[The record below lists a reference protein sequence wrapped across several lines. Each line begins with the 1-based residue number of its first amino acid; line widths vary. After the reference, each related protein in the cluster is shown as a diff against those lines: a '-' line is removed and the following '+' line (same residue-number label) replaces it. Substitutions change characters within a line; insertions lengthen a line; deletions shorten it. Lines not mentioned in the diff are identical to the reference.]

1 MRRWASL
8 SLACCAALAAST
20 LASPPPA
27 SPHGGRTVL
36 FTGTVVD
43 ATGKPASG
51 ASVYAALYDAPRGP
65 RDVIREPT
73 VARTTSAADGGFRVR
88 ASARDPGWSAI
99 LTAVRD
105 GHGPG
110 VRLVAPGTN
119 TTGLVLALT
128 RESFVA
134 GRALDG
140 DGRPIA
146 GVAVRVE
153 GVQSAGRETAP
164 LPPEAIRPVAVTDA
178 QGRFRLAPL
187 SAGCMLSLMAEHPRY
202 ARWYSSPDLEGGTA
216 DLMIRM
222 APASAVAGRVVYE
235 DGRPAA
241 NVSVVCQETHYRY
254 RATTDASGAFRFS
267 SLRRAACAVSAS
279 LEDKFPG
286 FTTEPEGVVVRQGE
300 EVRCPELRLVRVR
313 RGGWVTGRVTDRRK
327 QPIGNVVLFAMR
339 KIFVAKAAIELG
351 DGPMIR
357 TAADGTY
364 RLPLPPGTWRLV
376 PQYLPPDY
384 VADWSLDSYPPIPVE
399 TDRTV
404 RVEFT
409 LDRAAELRG
418 RLLDADG
425 RPAVGASVRR
435 MGGAWGGSEQL
446 CDATGRFRCGSLQP
460 AKPVELSLFNRDGSQ
475 GAFVE
480 SVPSRVK
487 GELIVRLRRLPAL
500 TGTVKDTGGLPVAGA
515 WVKADRMMPMSGE
528 PGPRWPQVVAQATT
542 DTRGRF
548 SLGLFSGNEYRVSAG
563 TSGYGTVDQFPVR
576 LPRGPGKRVPPA
588 PLRFTLARADG
599 FIGGV
604 VVDPAGNSIGGARV
618 MAFRS
623 GATHA
628 SVGVWETIAD
638 LDGQFRLRRL
648 PPGDYSLGAD
658 LPGYQGDFRQSVA
671 VGVARL
677 RLLMAPLEEPGS
689 PELIGVGT
697 RAPEISVARWVN
709 GEGPPS
715 LSTLRGKNVVLQF
728 SGAYNRAARASNE
741 ALKSLQARLREAGR
755 TDVAILAIFDASA
768 SAAEVAAYAR
778 EEGLPFVIGLASE
791 NGKAGEETASF
802 QAFGVRRLPTLFL
815 IDAAGVVQA
824 VDPPREVLMRLAGG
838 P

>member
-1 MRRWASL
+1 MGRWASL
-8 SLACCAALAAST
+8 FLAFCAAALAGRT
-20 LASPPPA
+20 LASAPPTPL
-27 SPHGGRTVL
+27 SGGRTVL

-43 ATGKPASG
+43 ETGKPAGG
-51 ASVYAALYDAPRGP
+51 ASVYVALTDAPRSP
-65 RDVIREPT
+65 RDVNREPT
-73 VARTTSAADGGFRVR
+73 VARTTVAADGGFRVR

-119 TTGLVLALT
+119 TSGLVLALT
-128 RESFVA
+128 RASFVA
-134 GRALDG
+134 GRALDR

-146 GVAVRVE
+146 GAAVRVE

-187 SAGCMLSLMAEHPRY
+187 SAGCTLSLMSEHPRY
-202 ARWYSSPDLEGGTA
+202 ARSYSSPDLESGTA

-267 SLRRAACAVSAS
+267 SLRRAAYAVSAS
-279 LEDKFPG
+279 LEDRFPG
-286 FTTEPEGVVVRQGE
+286 FTTDPEGVVVREGE
-300 EVRCPELRLVRVR
+300 EVRCPDLRLVRVR
-313 RGGWVTGRVTDRRK
+313 RGGWVTGRVTGRRK

-339 KIFVAKAAIELG
+339 RIFVAKAAIELG

-357 TAADGTY
+357 TTADGTY

-399 TDRTV
+399 TDR
-404 RVEFT
+404 
-409 LDRAAELRG
+409 
-418 RLLDADG
+418 
-425 RPAVGASVRR
+425 
-435 MGGAWGGSEQL
+435 
-446 CDATGRFRCGSLQP
+446 
-460 AKPVELSLFNRDGSQ
+460 
-475 GAFVE
+475 
-480 SVPSRVK
+480 SVPARVK
-487 GELIVRLRRLPAL
+487 GELIVRLRRLPML

-515 WVKADRMMPMSGE
+515 WVKADRMMPMAGE
-528 PGPRWPQVVAQATT
+528 PGPRWPQVVAKATT

-563 TSGYGTVDQFPVR
+563 TSGYGTVDRFPVR

-599 FIGGV
+599 IIDGV
-604 VVDPAGNSIGGARV
+604 VVDPAGDPIAGTRV

-628 SVGVWETIAD
+628 YVGGGETTAD
-638 LDGQFRLRRL
+638 LDGRFLLRRL
-648 PPGDYSLGAD
+648 PLGDYSVIAD
-658 LPGYQGDFRQSVA
+658 LPGYRGDFRQSVD
-671 VGVARL
+671 VGVAHL
-677 RLLMAPLEEPGS
+677 RLLMAPLDEPA
-689 PELIGVGT
+689 PLERIGVGT
-697 RAPEISVARWVN
+697 RAPEISVAQWVN
-709 GEGPPS
+709 GDGPSS
-715 LSTLRGKNVVLQF
+715 LSALRGKNVVLQF

-741 ALKSLQARLREAGR
+741 ALRALHARLQEAGR
-755 TDVAILAIFDASA
+755 ADVVILAVYDASA
-768 SAAEVAAYAR
+768 SAEEVATYAR
-778 EEGLPFVIGLASE
+778 EVGLPFPIGLVEPGRSLGLDSA
-791 NGKAGEETASF
+791 
-802 QAFGVRRLPTLFL
+802 AFRAYGVRRLPAVFV
-815 IDAAGVVQA
+815 IDRDGIVRA
-824 VDPPREVLMRLAGG
+824 VDPTPGEVARLGN
-838 P
+838 